1 LDSGRNDKEKRKRA
15 CFYFLFSE
23 EMKMKVKAMV
33 LRAAGTNC
41 DVETAYA
48 FELAGAQAARVHINE
63 LVRREK
69 SLSEVQIL
77 AIPGGFTYGDDV
89 AAGKI
94 LANELK
100 YKLSDEIGR
109 FVEEGKLILG
119 ICNGFQVLVK
129 AGLLPEWK
137 DGPSG
142 QQVTLTFNDSGRY
155 EDRWVVLAKEQNSRC
170 VFVEGI
176 EETIYLPVAHA
187 EGKFVPADGKVLAE
201 LERRGQVVFRYV
213 DERGERASYPWN
225 PNGSVGNIAGI
236 CDPTGRIFGLMPHP
250 ERHILPT
257 QHPRWTREGLQER
270 GAGRIIF
277 ENAVR
282 VVREQ
287 VGM

>member
-1 LDSGRNDKEKRKRA
+1 MN
-15 CFYFLFSE
+15 
-23 EMKMKVKAMV
+23 VKAMV

-48 FELAGAQAARVHINE
+48 FESAGAEVARVHINE

-69 SLSEVQIL
+69 TLSEVQIL

-109 FVEEGKLILG
+109 FVEEGRLILG

-137 DGPSG
+137 DGANE

-155 EDRWVVLAKEQNSRC
+155 EDRWVYLEKEKNSRC

-187 EGKFVPADGKVLAE
+187 EGKFVPADEKVLAE

-213 DERGERASYPWN
+213 DERGARASYPWN

-257 QHPRWTREGLQER
+257 QHPRWTREGLQEKS
-270 GAGRIIF
+270 AGRTIF

-282 VVREQ
+282 VANEQ
-287 VGM
+287 